1 MATGIHKGD
10 VRKCGWVVGCVS
22 RRALKC
28 AVFMPALQCRERMSY
43 HDAVHQC
50 TIKRTQ
56 ERNVSKANIGRG
68 VERVG
73 DSGDSKKLQVFRQ
86 HASGVSRALWPADM
100 RHNLATSR
108 VAQQRRKLVIRENW
122 WAKLLATIQTSTT
135 LTMGAITLCVGGS
148 MLVTLL
154 FHAWWLLLFPIT
166 ILTLLSLAIMPP
178 LLVKLKQRPRMSVA
192 QHARELRNTPGISA
206 APSMRRSPETPIPK
220 TPLVRELETFDL
232 SQTGVE
238 HFLESSAER
247 NTAGHRFHLEEDT
260 SDKMSQL

>member
-1 MATGIHKGD
+1 
-10 VRKCGWVVGCVS
+10 
-22 RRALKC
+22 
-28 AVFMPALQCRERMSY
+28 MSY

-50 TIKRTQ
+50 TSKRTR

-68 VERVG
+68 VVSSGGASSG
-73 DSGDSKKLQVFRQ
+73 DASSGGVQSGDSKKLQVFRQ

-100 RHNLATSR
+100 RHSLATSR

-122 WAKLLATIQTSTT
+122 WARVLATIQTSTA
-135 LTMGAITLCVGGS
+135 LTMAAITLCVGGGIWA
-148 MLVTLL
+148 TLR
-154 FHAWWLLLFPIT
+154 FHVWWLLIFPVA

-178 LLVKLKQRPRMSVA
+178 LVIKLKQRPPMRAS
-192 QHARELRNTPGISA
+192 QRGRELRGASGIYA
-206 APSMRRSPETPIPK
+206 APAMRRSPETPIPK

-238 HFLESSAER
+238 HFLASSAER
-247 NTAGHRFHLEEDT
+247 TTAGHRFHLEEDT